1 MSAGPAARCAHC
13 GAELAPGDELVD
25 IGSTQHRFTNRAGT
39 SFDVR
44 CYGRAPGCAA
54 GGPATD
60 EDTWFE
66 GHTWQRAFCR
76 ACGAHAGW
84 LFRSKSRVFFGLLLS
99 PRV

>member
-1 MSAGPAARCAHC
+1 MSAGPAAHCARCR
-13 GAELAPGDELVD
+13 AELAPADELVD
-25 IGSTQHRFTNRAGT
+25 IGGSEHRFTNRAGT

-44 CYGRAPGCAA
+44 CYTRAPGCTA

-60 EDTWFE
+60 EDTWFD

-84 LFRSKSRVFFGLLLS
+84 LFRSKSRVFFGLL
-99 PRV
+99 V